1 MVKVSHDKQL
11 YKRLKKKDKEAFIE
25 AYDSYLDDIYR
36 FVFFKVSSQVEAE
49 DLTSQ
54 IFLKAWSYIQDNNLK
69 DYKTLK
75 ALLYKIA
82 RNAIIDHYR
91 KNSKI
96 NNQSLDNTDAIIE
109 IPDTKQD
116 LIKNLAN
123 KEDVD
128 FLLKKI
134 NELKDEY
141 RDVLILRYVNE
152 LNVAEIAEV
161 VGKSRGNVRVIIF
174 RATKALR
181 EIAEGNQL
189 KIKN

>member
-1 MVKVSHDKQL
+1 MAKATQDKQL

-36 FVFFKVSSQVEAE
+36 FVFFKVSSQADAE
-49 DLTSQ
+49 DLSSY
-54 IFLKAWSYIQDNNLK
+54 IFLKAWDYVQNNNLK

-82 RNAIIDHYR
+82 RNAIVDHYR
-91 KNSKI
+91 KNSKT
-96 NNQSLDNTDAIIE
+96 NNQSLDDGKIDIKDE
-109 IPDTKQD
+109 KQD
-116 LIKNLAN
+116 LVESLVN
-123 KEDVD
+123 KDNVE

-152 LNVAEIAEV
+152 LNVAEIANV
-161 VGKSRGNVRVIIF
+161 IGKNKGNVRVIIY

-181 EIAEGNQL
+181 DITEGNS
-189 KIKN
+189 IKN

>member
-1 MVKVSHDKQL
+1 MAKVAQDKQL
-11 YKRLKKKDKEAFIE
+11 YKRIKKKDKEAFVE
-25 AYDSYLDDIYR
+25 AYDNYLDDIYR
-36 FVFFKVSSQVEAE
+36 FVFFKVSSQAEAE

-54 IFLKAWSYIQDNNLK
+54 IFLKAWDYIQNNNLK

-82 RNAIIDHYR
+82 RNTVIDHYR

-96 NNQSLDNTDAIIE
+96 NNQSLEDAATE
-109 IPDTKQD
+109 LVDTKQD
-116 LIKNLAN
+116 LVENLAT
-123 KEDVD
+123 KEDVES
-128 FLLKKI
+128 LLKKI
-134 NELKDEY
+134 DELKDEY

-161 VGKSRGNVRVIIF
+161 VGKSKGNVRVIVY

-181 EIAEGNQL
+181 EIAGA
-189 KIKN
+189 I